1 MSGPTIAAIGAS
13 QLAPDSP
20 FLLLPPD
27 ELASAYAD
35 VLDKGD
41 ESEFAGMFDEQ
52 SDLFRAGVVADRKE
66 RLDDFNE
73 TGAETGSLTFS
84 AAAGEFPPFAIA
96 TLESGAIVAVSIAE
110 TDTVKPTNEDAVI
123 KLDNNATVK
132 TLSGA
137 DQSASGFST
146 TFSDQLFFYV
156 PEKGSNEPIRLLGYS
171 SSILKGSVL

>member
-1 MSGPTIAAIGAS
+1 M
-13 QLAPDSP
+13 
-20 FLLLPPD
+20 
-27 ELASAYAD
+27 
-35 VLDKGD
+35 
-41 ESEFAGMFDEQ
+41 
-52 SDLFRAGVVADRKE
+52 VVTVE
-66 RLDDFNE
+66 
-73 TGAETGSLTFS
+73 LTFS